1 MACSGIIQSA
11 QKRQKR
17 AQHSAVPTK
26 LASCFSCSHWGG
38 ASVAGG
44 GTWPALRLAVAA
56 STVSFGASTKS
67 EQFKLKTLAVAESAC
82 NLNKP
87 EKQTQH
93 CDTVKEELPVAKAS
107 LRNNNNGNNN
117 NSSRIKDVTEVE
129 REHERARY
137 ALFLLTLAKD
147 MCVGRCQLRLLAFSP
162 PLASSAAAACAA

>member
-17 AQHSAVPTK
+17 AQPSAVPTE
-26 LASCFSCSHWGG
+26 LASCSSCSHWGG
-38 ASVAGG
+38 ASVVG

-107 LRNNNNGNNN
+107 LNNNN
-117 NSSRIKDVTEVE
+117 K
-129 REHERARY
+129 
-137 ALFLLTLAKD
+137 
-147 MCVGRCQLRLLAFSP
+147 QQQQ
-162 PLASSAAAACAA
+162 

>member
-17 AQHSAVPTK
+17 AQPSAVPTK
-26 LASCFSCSHWGG
+26 LASCSHWGG
-38 ASVAGG
+38 ASVVG

-107 LRNNNNGNNN
+107 LNNNNNKNSN

-147 MCVGRCQLRLLAFSP
+147 MCVGRCQLRSLSSSP
-162 PLASSAAAACAA
+162 PHLL